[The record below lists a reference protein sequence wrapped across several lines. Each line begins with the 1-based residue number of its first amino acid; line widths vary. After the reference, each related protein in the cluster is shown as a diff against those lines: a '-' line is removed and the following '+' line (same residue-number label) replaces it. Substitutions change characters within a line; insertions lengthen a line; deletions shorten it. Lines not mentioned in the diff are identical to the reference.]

1 MAKIYIQKPS
11 SRVYVRRHSITRLI
25 LEKFAEG
32 GKVFINAFFP
42 PQYSF
47 TSSGRRLF
55 GLDSNPEVSPRTL
68 SAILSRLKRQGLVA
82 RGGSLRS
89 SQWYITSKGK
99 MRLHE
104 RQEIVMEIPERDDI
118 PRLVIFDI
126 PECERRNRNIVR
138 TELTACGFRHL
149 QKSVWL
155 GFNPLPQQ
163 FIERLD
169 ELRLKNKVHI
179 LSIQKG
185 GTIEN
190 LLEN

>member
-11 SRVYVRRHSITRLI
+11 SRVYVRRRSITRLI
-25 LEKFAEG
+25 LEKLAEG
-32 GKVFINAFFP
+32 GKVFIDAFFP

-138 TELTACGFRHL
+138 TELIASSAFLFSRNILKIVFYFWGLIMPDAVIGISAGLRGGKGTCVKILKTA
-149 QKSVWL
+149 
-155 GFNPLPQQ
+155 
-163 FIERLD
+163 
-169 ELRLKNKVHI
+169 
-179 LSIQKG
+179 
-185 GTIEN
+185 
-190 LLEN
+190 